1 MVLSDFIYSL
11 SNSGCFRRINIT
23 DVYIGF
29 GPGLNI
35 SFIAKS
41 VLLYHASLFPFPIYT
56 SVKIEK

>member
-11 SNSGCFRRINIT
+11 SNSGCFRRIIT

-29 GPGLNI
+29 VPGLNI

-41 VLLYHASLFPFPIYT
+41 VLLYHVSLFSRKLILP
-56 SVKIEK
+56 SK